1 MIAYASGVFDILRAK
16 DLQDLDKK
24 IQLSKQEGAEFF
36 GVGIYEN
43 ELCENLGFN
52 TPLKSLEDRMNIMK
66 YIRGVDFVFP
76 VKSLHEDI
84 LKDSVKEG
92 YKEFQKQKELRP
104 KMEIDKKY
112 QLGYAPGT
120 YDLFHADT

>member
-112 QLGYAPGT
+112 QLGYAWN
-120 YDLFHADT
+120 L